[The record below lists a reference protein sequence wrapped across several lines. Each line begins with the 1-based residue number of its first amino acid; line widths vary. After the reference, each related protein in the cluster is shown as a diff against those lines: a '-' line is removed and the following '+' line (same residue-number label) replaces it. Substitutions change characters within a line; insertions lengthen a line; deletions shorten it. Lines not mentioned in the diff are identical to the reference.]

1 MTTAPPALP
10 VAGLIDDDPVDPGP
24 KGRLAAEAG
33 KGPENS
39 EKDLLRQV
47 QGFIRILEEVQRKG
61 VNHALVGID
70 QVGAGGFVAGVT
82 PFNKGGFRSVYVG
95 PTDSAS
101 VLHQPSGN
109 RRPHQS
115 STVLVSD

>member
-1 MTTAPPALP
+1 
-10 VAGLIDDDPVDPGP
+10 
-24 KGRLAAEAG
+24 
-33 KGPENS
+33 
-39 EKDLLRQV
+39 
-47 QGFIRILEEVQRKG
+47 VQRKG
-61 VNHALVGID
+61 VNHALVSID

-82 PFNKGGFRSVYVG
+82 AFNKGGFRSVYVG

-115 STVLVSD
+115 STVLPSIRPRWQALVPLGRWVASLLGC